1 MPQKRRK
8 NRINIYTLAAFNNRA
23 FTSLEA
29 AIINLIALQV
39 KPHLYRY
46 EVSRKKLD
54 QFTAKKNTWQ
64 EISLAGYQ
72 LCRKLA
78 LPIEELQGL
87 RYRPLFHNFEIGSYA
102 VIIDINPEVYP
113 LFLNT
118 HRYLINISNRKF

>member
-39 KPHLYRY
+39 EPHLYRY

-64 EISLAGYQ
+64 DISLAGYQ

-78 LPIEELQGL
+78 LPVEELQSL
-87 RYRPLFHNFEIGSYA
+87 RYRRLFHNFEIGSYA